1 MTRRAIATC
10 FLLGCAWISGAT
22 PALALECSDFPLGAR
37 INSYSAG
44 HQTDLGLAMGPGSTL
59 HAVWSDRRNPVSPA
73 VYYARSENRGV
84 AFGAGIEVAPGAG
97 LRVAGFPVVAAGPGN
112 EVAVVWAGENN
123 NDLDVWLARS
133 LDGGKTFLP
142 PITVNDRDLGDE
154 SLPAIAITPGGI
166 TYVGWIEHPT
176 GSPNVR
182 LARALPGQAFGPSV
196 QVNNGV
202 VITSCECCTID
213 LAILGEDEVA
223 VAYMANLNY
232 VRDIYVSRTT
242 DGGLTFAEPVQIS
255 DGHWFEAA
263 CPTSGPQL
271 LVEPDQ
277 ALHAVWLDRHDFAPQ
292 AGIFYSRS
300 TDGGATFL
308 PPLPLNEPGS
318 SVTGHPAFAFTAD
331 GAMHVFWERFNDA
344 TAALN
349 LDYSFSTDGGDTFS
363 DPCSLGGGT
372 GVFQWLP
379 SALAWPDQGLVIG
392 WHDDRKGDSDIYVA
406 SVGVVTTSVPAAAP
420 STTASRLWASP
431 NPFTGAVR
439 IGVADPIR
447 TLPGGWLTISDVH
460 GRRVRLLEL
469 DGLELQWDGRDQAGQ
484 KVPAG
489 SYFLQAPAGVALK
502 VVRLP

>member
-1 MTRRAIATC
+1 MTRRAIARLL
-10 FLLGCAWISGAT
+10 LLGCTVLAADRT
-22 PALALECSDFPLGAR
+22 ARALECSDFPFGDR

-44 HQTDLGLAMGPGSTL
+44 HQTDLGLAMGPGLTL
-59 HAVWSDRRNPVSPA
+59 HAVWSDRRIPVAPV

-84 AFGAGIEVAPGAG
+84 NFGAGIEVAPGSG

-112 EVAVVWAGENN
+112 EVSVVWAGESN
-123 NDLDVWLARS
+123 NDLDVCLARS

-166 TYVGWIEHPT
+166 TYVGWIEHPLAS
-176 GSPNVR
+176 SPNVR
-182 LARALPGQAFGPSV
+182 LARALPGQPFGPSV
-196 QVNNGV
+196 QVNHGV
-202 VITSCECCTID
+202 VTTSCECCTLD
-213 LAILGEDEVA
+213 LAILGEDQVA

-232 VRDIYVSRTT
+232 LRDIFVSRTT

-271 LVEPDQ
+271 VVGPDQ

-300 TDGGATFL
+300 TDGGASFR
-308 PPLPLNEPGS
+308 PPLTLNDPGS
-318 SVTGHPAFAFTAD
+318 SVTGHPAFTFTSD
-331 GAMHVFWERFNDA
+331 GVLHVFWERFNDA

-349 LDYSFSTDGGDTFS
+349 LDYSCSTDGGDSFS

-379 SALAWPDQGLVIG
+379 SALAWPDHGLVVG

-406 SVGVVTTSVPAAAP
+406 SVGL
-420 STTASRLWASP
+420 TTAVGESAPAPPAVRLWASP
-431 NPFTGAVR
+431 NPFTGALR
-439 IGVADPIR
+439 IKALDVGSGPHGQIA
-447 TLPGGWLTISDVH
+447 ISDVH
-460 GRRVRLLEL
+460 GRRLRVLEL
-469 DGLELQWDGRDQAGQ
+469 EGQDLVWDGRDAGGQ

-489 SYFLQAPAGVALK
+489 SYFLHPSAGGTPLK
-502 VVRLP
+502 IVHLP